1 MIETN
6 IIYFLRCR
14 ELNIPFRGK
23 IVVYLGQTL
32 MRIFGGIIIYKKSSI
47 GIS

>member
-14 ELNIPFRGK
+14 ELNIPFRRK
-23 IVVYLGQTL
+23 IVVLSRPNFDEDFWWYSHL
-32 MRIFGGIIIYKKSSI
+32 
-47 GIS
+47 